1 MTEKTGLRHINM
13 FIGIT
18 GGVGAGKSTILQIL
32 KEKYDA
38 HLIMA
43 DDVAKDLMQ
52 KGKSAYREIVRTFG
66 KEILAEDGEFDR
78 QKLASIV
85 YSDEEKRLAINQI
98 VHPLVKKAIL
108 KEKKTV
114 SREYPEKLI
123 VLEAALLIEDGYKEL
138 LDELWGVIAD
148 KEVRIQRLMDSRG
161 YSRAK
166 SESIIASQL
175 SDDEF
180 LRACDFIIDNSG
192 TLEET
197 KRQIEVYFERN
208 TD

>member
-1 MTEKTGLRHINM
+1 M

-18 GGVGAGKSTILQIL
+18 GGVGTGKSTILKIL
-32 KEKYDA
+32 KDKYDA

-43 DDVAKDLMQ
+43 DDVAKDLMR
-52 KGKSAYREIVRTFG
+52 KGKSAYKQIVKTFG
-66 KEILAEDGEFDR
+66 KEILGADGEIDR
-78 QKLASIV
+78 QKMASIV
-85 YSDEEKRLAINQI
+85 YSDEEKRLTINQI

-108 KEKKTV
+108 KEKKAV
-114 SREYPEKLI
+114 SKESPDKLI

-138 LDELWGVIAD
+138 LDELWAVITD
-148 KEVRIQRLMDSRG
+148 KEIRIKRLMDSRG
-161 YSRAK
+161 YSREK

-180 LRACDFIIDNSG
+180 RNACDFIIDNSG
-192 TLEET
+192 TIEET
-197 KRQIEVYFERN
+197 QKQIEAYFERN

>member
-1 MTEKTGLRHINM
+1 M

-43 DDVAKDLMQ
+43 DDVAKELMR

-66 KEILAEDGEFDR
+66 KEVLAEDGEFDR
-78 QKLASIV
+78 HKLASIV
-85 YSDEEKRLAINQI
+85 YADEEKRLSINQI

-148 KEVRIQRLMDSRG
+148 KEVRIRRLMDSRG

-180 LRACDFIIDNSG
+180 RRACDFIIDNSG

-197 KRQIEVYFERN
+197 QRQIEVYFERN

>member
-1 MTEKTGLRHINM
+1 M

-18 GGVGAGKSTILQIL
+18 GGVGAGKSTVLKIL
-32 KEKYDA
+32 EKKYKA

-43 DDVAKDLMQ
+43 DDVAKDLMR
-52 KGKSAYREIVRTFG
+52 KGKSAYRQIVKTFG
-66 KEILAEDGEFDR
+66 KEILGEDGEIDR
-78 QKLASIV
+78 QKLSAIV

-108 KEKKTV
+108 KEKKAV
-114 SREYPEKLI
+114 SKADPQKLI
-123 VLEAALLIEDGYKEL
+123 VLEAALLIEDHYKEV
-138 LDELWGVIAD
+138 LDELWAVIAD

-161 YSRAK
+161 YSREK
-166 SESIIASQL
+166 SESIIAAQL

-180 LRACDFIIDNSG
+180 RQACDFIIDNSAS
-192 TLEET
+192 LPET
-197 KRQIEVYFERN
+197 EKQIEAHFERN